1 MMQVQR
7 NGWILSGQV
16 CVQAGASS
24 FSGYDLDNHFF
35 ERGIHM
41 ANICVITGGGSGMGL
56 EAAKLVGKDQKVILV
71 GRTASKL
78 ENALKEL
85 AAVGVE
91 AEAYSC
97 DTSDFEAVKKLAA
110 YAAGLGNV
118 KTVIHAAGVSPNMTD
133 GEKIF
138 NINALGTIYID
149 EAFGAVMSGG
159 AILNVASMAAYMFP
173 QDQIPTQVYQ
183 LALDDVD
190 AFKAAGAQIVAS
202 VPEEAR
208 TGAAYS
214 ISKNFVTWYTA
225 KEALKLGK
233 KGIRVVSIS
242 PGTFNTPMGKIEGEQ
257 AASIAMMGAL
267 GRLGEPEEIA
277 KMMAFM
283 VSDDCSYLTGVD
295 ILYDGGTVAAVKAM
309 QEQNH
314 P

>member
-1 MMQVQR
+1 M
-7 NGWILSGQV
+7 S
-16 CVQAGASS
+16 
-24 FSGYDLDNHFF
+24 
-35 ERGIHM
+35 
-41 ANICVITGGGSGMGL
+41 NICVITGGGSGMGL

-71 GRTASKL
+71 GRTVSKL

-91 AEAYSC
+91 AEAHSC
-97 DTSDFEAVKKLAA
+97 DTSDFEAVKELAA
-110 YAAGLGNV
+110 YAAGQGNV
-118 KTVIHAAGVSPNMTD
+118 KTVIHAAGVSPHMTD
-133 GEKIF
+133 GEQIF

-149 EAFGAVMSGG
+149 EAFGEVMGSGG
-159 AILNVASMAAYMFP
+159 VILNVASMAAYMFP

-183 LALDDVD
+183 LALSDVN
-190 AFKAAGAQIVAS
+190 AFKAAGAQIVGA
-202 VPEEAR
+202 VPEDAR

-225 KEALKLGK
+225 KEAVKLGK

-283 VSDDCSYLTGVD
+283 VSDDCSYLSGVD

-309 QEQNH
+309 QEQQGQ
-314 P
+314 

>member
-1 MMQVQR
+1 
-7 NGWILSGQV
+7 
-16 CVQAGASS
+16 
-24 FSGYDLDNHFF
+24 
-35 ERGIHM
+35 
-41 ANICVITGGGSGMGL
+41 MGL

-71 GRTASKL
+71 GRTVSKL

-91 AEAYSC
+91 AEAQSC

-110 YAAGLGNV
+110 YAAAQGNV
-118 KTVIHAAGVSPNMTD
+118 KTVIHSAGVSPHMTD
-133 GEKIF
+133 GEQIF

-149 EAFGAVMSGG
+149 EAFGAVMGSGSV
-159 AILNVASMAAYMFP
+159 ILNVASMAAYMFP

-183 LALDDVD
+183 LALADVD
-190 AFKAAGAQIVAS
+190 AFKAAGAQIVAAI
-202 VPEEAR
+202 PEEAR

-225 KEALKLGK
+225 KEAVKLGK

-242 PGTFNTPMGKIEGEQ
+242 PGTFNTPMGKVEGEQ

-283 VSDDCSYLTGVD
+283 VSDDCSYLSGVD

-309 QEQNH
+309 QEQQGQ
-314 P
+314 

>member
-1 MMQVQR
+1 
-7 NGWILSGQV
+7 
-16 CVQAGASS
+16 
-24 FSGYDLDNHFF
+24 
-35 ERGIHM
+35 M

-91 AEAYSC
+91 AESCAC

-110 YAAGLGNV
+110 YAASQGNV
-118 KTVIHAAGVSPNMTD
+118 KTVIHAAGVSPHMTD
-133 GEKIF
+133 GEQIF

-149 EAFGAVMSGG
+149 EAFGEVMGSGSV
-159 AILNVASMAAYMFP
+159 ILNVASMAAYMFP
-173 QDQIPTQVYQ
+173 QEQIPTQVYQ
-183 LALDDVD
+183 LSLVDVD
-190 AFKAAGAQIVAS
+190 AFKAAGAQIVAA
-202 VPEEAR
+202 VPEEQK

-214 ISKNFVTWYTA
+214 ISKNFVTWFTA

-309 QEQNH
+309 QEQQK
-314 P
+314 

>member
-1 MMQVQR
+1 
-7 NGWILSGQV
+7 
-16 CVQAGASS
+16 
-24 FSGYDLDNHFF
+24 
-35 ERGIHM
+35 M

-56 EAAKLVGKDQKVILV
+56 EAAKLVGKNQKVILV

-78 ENALKEL
+78 DSALKEL

-91 AEAYSC
+91 AEAYAC
-97 DTSDFEAVKKLAA
+97 DTSDFDAVKTLAA
-110 YAAGLGNV
+110 YAAGQGNV
-118 KTVIHAAGVSPNMTD
+118 KTVIHAAGVSPHMTD
-133 GEKIF
+133 GEQIF

-149 EAFGAVMSGG
+149 EAFGEAMDRGSV
-159 AILNVASMAAYMFP
+159 ILNVASMAAYMFP

-183 LALDDVD
+183 LALSSVD
-190 AFKAAGAQIVAS
+190 AFKAAGAQIVAA
-202 VPEEAR
+202 VPEDAR

-225 KEALKLGK
+225 KEAVKLGK

-309 QEQNH
+309 QEQQ
-314 P
+314 